1 MAQID
6 VLIPTRN
13 RRTGLAI
20 ELMDLLGQTFM
31 TRRRSTGARAADRR
45 NNGKLNH
52 LRKGTHGIERKA
64 QR

>member
-31 TRRRSTGARAADRR
+31 TRRRSTGARTADRR
-45 NNGKLNH
+45 NNGNPNH
-52 LRKGTHGIERKA
+52 LRKETHGIERNA